1 MENRDTIN
9 KRIRNIKLVAL
20 VCALAI
26 LTKFTI
32 VTVYYREGFTE
43 LANYQSSVELTQPL
57 PRGEV
62 YDSEGVLLA
71 GNELTYDLMYIEP
84 GIKDSDELF
93 EDAQKITD
101 LIEIDG
107 ENLTVTQV
115 MDIWLSLTSL
125 DEDGEEKSNSV
136 IAYERLSESEQKT
149 YGDLD
154 DQDVAENATKYLEM
168 NELLY
173 STIKDEE
180 LQSLVDEYGKDVL
193 YVKSLMGTATTK
205 TPVTIKADLSL
216 EEVYKID
223 NEVGNLGGFIVIDD
237 WQRKYPEGDTLRTFL
252 GRTGSIAAE
261 DQTLYES
268 QGYSLDETVGVSYLE
283 KELESILHSTPQ
295 TIECYFDENGNLV
308 RTEIVDDG
316 ELGNDVQLTINIE
329 FQKYVEKILEQQ
341 LTEND
346 YIYDTDVYSVVT
358 NPQNGNLLA
367 IGGIHDDSINGG
379 DMYEYSIGTFT
390 SAYPIGSIV
399 KPAVLL
405 MGYDLDAWDWNKY
418 VYDAPMKIKG
428 TPTKAS
434 FHDYGSINETQAIA
448 LSSNVYFYQ
457 LLLAIA
463 GETYVEN
470 EALDISKEYFDL
482 VRKEFEQFGLG
493 TSTGIQMENETLGVQ
508 GSEYN
513 PGFYLDL
520 ANGQYDTYTTM
531 QAAQMVS
538 TIANGGT
545 RYRMNYIDKIYT
557 AGGQGTYGKVLYEQE
572 PVVLNQLS
580 MDDKDIEHTQNAM
593 ETCSQVVGSTIGTG
607 YNGGYNAASLNTMGA
622 CKTGTSED
630 FYWDENTE
638 TLTAVNNASFIAYA
652 PVDDPEFAIATLLPH
667 YTNDA
672 NYTASRRNGAYYSH
686 FIQNYY
692 FKEIAND

>member
-1 MENRDTIN
+1 MENRDIIN

-43 LANYQSSVELTQPL
+43 LANYQASVEVTQPL

-71 GNELTYDLMYIEP
+71 GNDLTYDLMYVEP
-84 GIKDSDELF
+84 GIKDSDALF
-93 EDAQKITD
+93 ADAEQITD

-107 ENLTVTQV
+107 EGLTDENV
-115 MDIWLSLTSL
+115 MDIWLTLTSP
-125 DEDGEEKSNSV
+125 DENGDEETNSV
-136 IAYERLSESEQKT
+136 IAYDRMTEKQKEE
-149 YGDLD
+149 YGILD
-154 DQDVAENATKYLEM
+154 DQEVSENSMKYIEM

-173 STIKDEE
+173 STIEDDEIQGLIE
-180 LQSLVDEYGKDVL
+180 EYGKDVL
-193 YVKSLMGTATTK
+193 YVMSLMSTATAK
-205 TPVTIKADLSL
+205 TPVTIKQDLSL

-223 NEVGNLGGFIVIDD
+223 NEVGNIGGFIVIDD
-237 WQRKYPEGDTLRTFL
+237 WQREYPEGDTLRTFL
-252 GRTGSIAAE
+252 GKTGSISSE

-283 KELESILHSTPQ
+283 KQLESILHSTPQ
-295 TIECYFDENGNLV
+295 TLECYFDENGNLV
-308 RTEIVDDG
+308 RTEIVDEG

-329 FQKYVEKILEQQ
+329 FQAYVEKILTDQ
-341 LTEND
+341 LMTND
-346 YIYDTDVYSVVT
+346 YLYDTDVYSVVT
-358 NPQNGNLLA
+358 DPQTGNLRA
-367 IGGIHDDSINGG
+367 IGGIHDDSASGG
-379 DMYEYSIGTFT
+379 DTYEYSIGSFT

-405 MGYDLDAWDWNKY
+405 MGYDLDAWDWNTY

-428 TPTKAS
+428 TAEKAS
-434 FHDYGSINETQAIA
+434 YQDYGSIDEYGAIA
-448 LSSNVYFYQ
+448 HSSNVYFYQ

-493 TSTGIQMENETLGVQ
+493 TSTGLQMENEMLGVQ

-545 RYRMNYIDKIYT
+545 RYRMNYIDKIYS
-557 AGGQGTYGKVLYEQE
+557 AAGQGTYGKVLYEQK
-572 PVVLNQLS
+572 PVVLNQLTMS
-580 MDDKDIEHTQNAM
+580 DEDIEHTQETM
-593 ETCSQVVGSTIGTG
+593 EACSDRTYGTG
-607 YNGGYNAASLNTMGA
+607 YTAGYNASELNTMGA

-630 FYWDENTE
+630 FYWDEE
-638 TLTAVNNASFIAYA
+638 TQTVTAVNNASFIAFA
-652 PVDDPEFAIATLLPH
+652 PVEDPEFAIATLLPH
-667 YTNDA
+667 YTSDD
-672 NYTASRRNGAYYSH
+672 NYSSTRRNGGYYST